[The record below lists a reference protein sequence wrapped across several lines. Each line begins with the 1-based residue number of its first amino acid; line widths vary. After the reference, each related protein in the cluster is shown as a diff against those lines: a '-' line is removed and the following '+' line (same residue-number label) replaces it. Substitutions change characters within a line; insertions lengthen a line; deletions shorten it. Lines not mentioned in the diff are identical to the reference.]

1 MFSSVSIHARIPLPS
16 YSGSEFFLYFFHLP
30 QQNQPSAHQST
41 ILFVSYIRSD
51 LSLDQMGGL
60 DRTPLPRPGGGAVP
74 APPRDG
80 VTYSPD
86 ELEAMT
92 EAQRLFLRVHPQ
104 FWLARVASED
114 SSDGNETFEA
124 AALHLQSGKPPRSIR
139 KVGSRRAI
147 QSPIYL
153 ASPVATFA
161 RPMRRPKKSRSSMW
175 STTTWKS
182 TLTEGFLGT
191 SLQSSRLQGNRQAH
205 PDVWHLAG
213 IRLLQGKAYSDY
225 KDSVA
230 LETDPLNWIDFCTW
244 LEDLN
249 PVTLS
254 KQVVSDEYDA
264 LRMGNNESCQAFFDR
279 FHEWQSRAK
288 NYSFQYEEI
297 SGFVARLTKP
307 LNNKLL
313 GLMAVEDQRGT
324 PMTFAQVVM
333 AALDE
338 DRRWRKTSTVA
349 STNGGSGSGPLSNKR
364 ASTGGDSQPKKKLTA
379 PTHCFNCGKEGHV
392 VAKCPDPKTEKQKAY
407 EAQKGKPVTGPL
419 N

>member
-1 MFSSVSIHARIPLPS
+1 
-16 YSGSEFFLYFFHLP
+16 
-30 QQNQPSAHQST
+30 
-41 ILFVSYIRSD
+41 
-51 LSLDQMGGL
+51 
-60 DRTPLPRPGGGAVP
+60 
-74 APPRDG
+74 
-80 VTYSPD
+80 
-86 ELEAMT
+86 MT

-104 FWLARVASED
+104 FWLTRVASED

-124 AALHLQSGKPPRSIR
+124 AALHPQSGKPPGDTKPDLSGQP
-139 KVGSRRAI
+139 GSYFREADATAEKIKKLHVEHDNMEIDPDGGVPRHEPAVI
-147 QSPIYL
+147 E
-153 ASPVATFA
+153 VAG
-161 RPMRRPKKSRSSMW
+161 RQRRPACVTHLETDIGKVFRGW
-175 STTTWKS
+175 SYVNAPYFRGEVGADVRRWLNTITINLK
-182 TLTEGFLGT
+182 
-191 SLQSSRLQGNRQAH
+191 NRQAH

-225 KDSVA
+225 EDSVA

-279 FHEWQSRAK
+279 FREWQSRAK

-313 GLMAVEDQRGT
+313 GLMAVEDRRGT

-333 AALDE
+333 AALDK

-349 STNGGSGSGPLSNKR
+349 STNGGGGSGPSSNKR
-364 ASTGGDSQPKKKLTA
+364 ASTGGDSQPKKKSTA

-407 EAQKGKPVTGPL
+407 EAQKGKPVAGPL